1 MRAPIVLSFA
11 VTLAAASLAPPVGA
25 KAEDAYTIGIT
36 AAMTGP
42 AAATQAP
49 VVEMLRIYVDRLNA
63 KGGINGHRINLL
75 VEDDQAEPSKAAANG
90 TKLIRQDNVML
101 LIDSSLSS
109 TYGPVIAEAK
119 RANVPLWF
127 AGAV

>member
-1 MRAPIVLSFA
+1 MRLA
-11 VTLAAASLAPPVGA
+11 VVIATLATVSLVQASPSHAQESY
-25 KAEDAYTIGIT
+25 KIGVT

-49 VVEMLRIYVDRLNA
+49 VIDMLRIYVDRS
-63 KGGINGHRINLL
+63 GGVNGHKIDLL
-75 VEDDQAEPSKAAANG
+75 IEDDQAEPSRAAANAS
-90 TKLIRQDNVML
+90 KLIKQENVLL
-101 LIDSSLSS
+101 LIESSLSS

-127 AGAV
+127 AGAVCPK